1 MDRIEYREGII
12 YYGGS
17 RAGTEL
23 EAVILVL
30 SATGRKTVS
39 ETCDLLNQLMI
50 LWQA

>member
-23 EAVILVL
+23 EAVIQEK
-30 SATGRKTVS
+30 R
-39 ETCDLLNQLMI
+39 
-50 LWQA
+50 